1 MVNPYNFMGFLVFHD
16 EVSHLECFAALGSKN
31 DSFLHHWNVEL
42 WPNMMM
48 LGICKIFRTRLLH
61 QFFCKLFYMNVSEVT
76 PGDRVAYQ
84 ATVTVIAY
92 QAWSKSL
99 LDK

>member
-16 EVSHLECFAALGSKN
+16 EVSRLECFAALGSKN

-48 LGICKIFRTRLLH
+48 LGIL
-61 QFFCKLFYMNVSEVT
+61 
-76 PGDRVAYQ
+76 
-84 ATVTVIAY
+84 
-92 QAWSKSL
+92 
-99 LDK
+99 